1 MVLDLIEN
9 NAVKWAMLKLCGNYL
24 NINSHIDVCELC
36 TFRGTLFGNLI
47 ESH

>member
-24 NINSHIDVCELC
+24 NINIYVYVNYGPLVAHCLD
-36 TFRGTLFGNLI
+36 T
-47 ESH
+47 